1 MNVLKFILSSVII
14 TLILLSSVVLVDT
27 CFQLLD
33 HLKNNTTPISVS
45 TFSNQEMVLGMISD
59 SLRAILLCYL
69 FPQLKHAGESIAVG
83 LKFGL
88 TISGIMSTLWLI
100 FGYLELKLED
110 PNFFLIFDGIIFII
124 QGILSGIGL
133 HVLSKRKLI

>member
-14 TLILLSSVVLVDT
+14 TLILLSSVVLVNT
-27 CFQLLD
+27 CFQLLY

-45 TFSNQEMVLGMISD
+45 TFSNQDMVLGMISD

-69 FPQLKHAGESIAVG
+69 FPQLKLAGESIAIG

-100 FGYLELKLED
+100 FGYFELKLED

-124 QGILSGIGL
+124 QGILSGIGYMYFL
-133 HVLSKRKLI
+133 KEN

>member
-45 TFSNQEMVLGMISD
+45 TFSNQDMVLGMISD

-69 FPQLKHAGESIAVG
+69 FPQLKHAGESIVVG
-83 LKFGL
+83 IKFGL
-88 TISGIMSTLWLI
+88 TISAIMSTLWLI
-100 FGYLELKLED
+100 YGYLELKLED

>member
-1 MNVLKFILSSVII
+1 MFPIS
-14 TLILLSSVVLVDT
+14 TA
-27 CFQLLD
+27 FE
-33 HLKNNTTPISVS
+33 NNTTPISVS

-69 FPQLKHAGESIAVG
+69 FPQLKHAGESIGVG
-83 LKFGL
+83 IKFGL
-88 TISGIMSTLWLI
+88 TISAIMSTLWLI
-100 FGYLELKLED
+100 FGYFELKLED

-133 HVLSKRKLI
+133 HILSKRKLI

>member
-14 TLILLSSVVLVDT
+14 TLILLSSVILVDT

-88 TISGIMSTLWLI
+88 AFSGIMSTLWLI
-100 FGYLELKLED
+100 FGYFKLKLED

>member
-1 MNVLKFILSSVII
+1 
-14 TLILLSSVVLVDT
+14 
-27 CFQLLD
+27 
-33 HLKNNTTPISVS
+33 
-45 TFSNQEMVLGMISD
+45 MVLGMISD

-88 TISGIMSTLWLI
+88 TINGIMSTLWLI
-100 FGYLELKLED
+100 FGYFELKLED